1 LIQKIHK
8 LLLIILKNFL
18 GFLAGGLLGVIAT
31 LLAAKPLLESVIHK
45 DIGLGIIAVAPV
57 VILIYLIIFGTAGGI
72 LGIIVYNLI
81 RRKAKKPADKK

>member
-1 LIQKIHK
+1 MLQKLHK
-8 LLLIILKNFL
+8 LLLTILKNFL
-18 GFLAGGLLGVIAT
+18 AFVAGGLLGATVT
-31 LLAAKPLLESVIHK
+31 LLSAKQLLESTIHN

-81 RRKAKKPADKK
+81 RRKTKKPADKK